1 MRAGLAAIAL
11 LVSAGSVGADVFSVT
26 ATAIS
31 SFHNLS
37 SSDDFGA
44 FTFRGGLT
52 LESGTKDF
60 GGLSGLILD
69 NNCEDLLAI
78 SDQGNWFTA
87 KLHYE
92 KGVLSG
98 IADPK
103 LSPMLDSKGKRQRNK
118 AWSDAEA
125 IAPLND
131 GRIGIAYERRVR
143 FGAYDI
149 ARKGLSAPFEVIPHP
164 PAIDRGP
171 ENSEVEAFGQLG
183 NGRYIAIAERQRDG
197 NGNTRAWIWSGNR
210 ATSFTV
216 ERYDSYNIT
225 DLAVMPDGS
234 VLTMERSF
242 TRTSLPGM
250 VVRRFSPDA
259 VQQGSLIRPE
269 LLLEASVPLY
279 AIDNMEGIAV
289 CKRDGETRVTLQ
301 SDNNFNTRIQST
313 LLLQFAYRP

>member
-1 MRAGLAAIAL
+1 VRARLAAIAL
-11 LVSAGSVGADVFSVT
+11 LVTSSSVGADMFSVS
-26 ATAIS
+26 ASAIS

-52 LESGTKDF
+52 LESGSREF
-60 GGLSGLILD
+60 GGLSGLVIG
-69 NNCEDLLAI
+69 NRCEDLLAI

-87 KLHYE
+87 KLNYDE
-92 KGVLSG
+92 GLLSG
-98 IADPK
+98 ITGGK
-103 LSPMLDSKGKRQRNK
+103 LKPMLDSKGKQQRGK

-125 IAPLND
+125 IAPLNN
-131 GRIGIAYERRVR
+131 GKIGIAYERRVR

-149 ARKGLSAPFEVIPHP
+149 ATKGLSAPFEAIPHP

-171 ENSEVEAFGQLG
+171 ENSEVESFGQLRD
-183 NGRYIAIAERQRDG
+183 GRYIAIAERQRDE
-197 NGNTRAWIWSGNR
+197 NGNPRAWIWRGNR
-210 ATSFTV
+210 ATSFTI
-216 ERYDSYNIT
+216 ERYDSYNVT

-250 VVRRFSPDA
+250 VVRRFSPSA
-259 VQQGSLIRPE
+259 VSQGTLVKPE

-289 CKRDGETRVTLQ
+289 CERDGETRVTLQ

-313 LLLQFAYRP
+313 LLLQFAYKP

>member
-1 MRAGLAAIAL
+1 MRARLAAIAL
-11 LVSAGSVGADVFSVT
+11 LLSAGSVGADAFSVT

-52 LESGTKDF
+52 LESNARDF

-69 NNCEDLLAI
+69 DNCEDLLAI

-87 KLHYE
+87 KLRYG
-92 KGVLSG
+92 KGILSG
-98 IADPK
+98 IADAK
-103 LSPMLDSKGKRQRNK
+103 LSPMLDSKGKRQRDK

-131 GRIGIAYERRVR
+131 GSIGIAYERRVR
-143 FGAYDI
+143 FGAYDV
-149 ARKGLSAPFEVIPHP
+149 ARKGLGAPFEVIPHP

-183 NGRYIAIAERQRDG
+183 DGRYIAIAERQRDE
-197 NGNTRAWIWSGNR
+197 NGNPRAWLWRGGST
-210 ATSFTV
+210 TSFTI
-216 ERYDSYNIT
+216 ERYDSYNVT
-225 DLAVMPDGS
+225 DLAVMPDGT
-234 VLTMERSF
+234 VLTLERSF
-242 TRTSLPGM
+242 NRTSLPGM
-250 VVRRFSPDA
+250 AIRRFSPDA
-259 VQQGSLIRPE
+259 VRQGQLLKPE
-269 LLLEASVPLY
+269 LLLEANVPLY
-279 AIDNMEGIAV
+279 AIDNMEGIAA
-289 CKRDGETRVTLQ
+289 CERDGETRVTLL